1 MATKDYKFDI
11 TAQNRTDKA
20 FRKVNQSL
28 DKTSK
33 GMNFLKKS
41 IVGAFGVAVIANFAR
56 ETLRVADDLAKVSSS
71 IGGSVEFLQDYG

>member
-41 IVGAFGVAVIANFAR
+41 IVGAFGVAVIAN
-56 ETLRVADDLAKVSSS
+56 
-71 IGGSVEFLQDYG
+71 